1 MAKNKKTLKQ
11 LTLEEKVS
19 KNEPIVPT
27 IYKLET
33 KSTKL
38 YKKYIFLFQ
47 LQLQSYRR
55 LAEGNPN

>member
-19 KNEPIVPT
+19 KNESVVPT
-27 IYKLET
+27 IHKLET